1 MNAAKWNSRAVPLDA
16 RFISRERTCSRV
28 QRNRISKLYN
38 HCTCTRHAAGRI
50 RAHSSRQS
58 SSIFH
63 LPNQLARL
71 VAATFSAHEEA
82 MIRQPRSIRLMK
94 KTAMRTTVASNT
106 GSIGAGPSSGQSD
119 PQHSPV
125 ALIVPSSLHV
135 HVLHLS
141 SHSQLSPISLVRS
154 PAHGVPR
161 VALIAASTSR
171 QRSIMYI

>member
-1 MNAAKWNSRAVPLDA
+1 MFNATVFQNSITIVHAHDMQQGGFA
-16 RFISRERTCSRV
+16 RT
-28 QRNRISKLYN
+28 L
-38 HCTCTRHAAGRI
+38 
-50 RAHSSRQS
+50 SRQS
-58 SSIFH
+58 SSISISRTSWLALW
-63 LPNQLARL
+63 LPPFRHMKKQ
-71 VAATFSAHEEA
+71 

-161 VALIAASTSR
+161 VALIAPSSSR
-171 QRSIMYI
+171 QCSITWAKQSADAAHNVVSSSF